1 MKRYRDYKI
10 ICNSQEEAKGLLQE
24 IAKECTT
31 DKYPFYKTIES
42 QNIPQGPIWILS
54 NAEGLIQSRI
64 ILLNTGM
71 DSRIVSI
78 TNIIPTEE
86 SGCNGLSEEEYNKI
100 LDDFTNKVIDKICKD
115 TTKYKI
121 ETNPEKYTI
130 EELIPKTFEKLNTW
144 VNLYPLS
151 EHPFDRKRWFDF
163 ITTLHENNEEFL
175 VGDFEQW
182 LSEEKEWSESDIIKF
197 TFKLEEQLA
206 LLKYY
211 DKHS

>member
-10 ICNSQEEAKGLLQE
+10 ICNNQEEAKGLLQE
-24 IAKECTT
+24 IAKECAT
-31 DKYPFYKTIES
+31 DNYPFYKTIES
-42 QNIPQGPIWILS
+42 QNIPKGPIWILS
-54 NAEGLIQSRI
+54 NAEGSIQSRI
-64 ILLNTGM
+64 ILFNSEY
-71 DSRIVSI
+71 DSSIVSI
-78 TNIIPTEE
+78 ANIIPTEE
-86 SGCNGLSEEEYNKI
+86 SGCSGLSEEEYNKI
-100 LDDFTNKVIDKICKD
+100 LAKFTNIVIDEICKD
-115 TTKYKI
+115 TTRYTI
-121 ETNPEKYTI
+121 ETNAENYTI
-130 EELIPKTFEKLNTW
+130 EELIPKTIEKLNTW
-144 VNLYPLS
+144 VNMFPLS